1 MTHLYRKFR
10 ERNSMGHDERGIGTW
25 VWEVAR
31 LRRPEPGNSGSGK
44 KEPYRERGRLN
55 KLQASAYRG
64 KAGV

>member
-1 MTHLYRKFR
+1 
-10 ERNSMGHDERGIGTW
+10 MGHDERGIGTL

-44 KEPYRERGRLN
+44 KEPYRERRRLN

>member
-1 MTHLYRKFR
+1 
-10 ERNSMGHDERGIGTW
+10 MGHDERGIGTL